1 MITRTFTAVA
11 FAACLIVSGAGALAA
26 AGRVEA
32 PQAAQTPQAPHSW
45 KGTIAQGGVLEIK
58 GVNGDIKAAPAS
70 GGEVEVAA
78 VMRGRRSN
86 PADVRLDIVQHGDG
100 VTICAV
106 YPSPDGEANSCQP
119 GNGGRMNVRDNDVTV
134 TFTVHVPAGVR
145 FAGRTVNGGIT
156 AEALSSPLSAETVN
170 GDITFATSSYGA
182 AKTVNGQING
192 SIGSADWSEALTFK
206 SVNGSVTIALPADAG
221 AELQATTVNG
231 NISTDF
237 PVSSSG
243 VVNKRQLRGTIGSG
257 GRTLEISTVNGS
269 VTLKRM

>member
-1 MITRTFTAVA
+1 MSV
-11 FAACLIVSGAGALAA
+11 AGAPGA
-26 AGRVEA
+26 AGRVES
-32 PQAAQTPQAPHSW
+32 PQAAPTPQSPAGPQAW
-45 KGTIAQGGVLEIK
+45 KGTIAQGGVIEIK

-86 PADVRLDIVQHGDG
+86 PADVRLDVVQHGDG

-106 YPSPDGEANSCQP
+106 YPSPDGEANACQP

-145 FAGRTVNGGIT
+145 FAGRTVNGEIT
-156 AEALSSPLSAETVN
+156 AEGLSSPLRLRPST
-170 GDITFATSSYGA
+170 ATSPSRRRRTA
-182 AKTVNGQING
+182 RQRPSTDRSPDRWAR
-192 SIGSADWSEALTFK
+192 ADWSEALAFK
-206 SVNGSVTIALPADAG
+206 SVNGSITLALPADTS

-231 NISTDF
+231 SISTDF

-243 VVNKRQLRGTIGSG
+243 AVNKRQLRGTIGSG